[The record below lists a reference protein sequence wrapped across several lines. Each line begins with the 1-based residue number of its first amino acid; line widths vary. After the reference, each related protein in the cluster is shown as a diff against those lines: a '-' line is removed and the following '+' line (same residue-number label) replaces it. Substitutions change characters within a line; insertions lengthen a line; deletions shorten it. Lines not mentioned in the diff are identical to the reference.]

1 MTDIKIIF
9 YSFGPTMKEGTGVRT
24 GRVAV
29 LVAVLAALLTLPG
42 APPASA
48 APSPAELRRLTKQA
62 AQLNELYRG
71 QIQSLEEIRIQAKK
85 ATDTSGDLEA
95 QLRAAQA
102 DVGRIAQSSYILGP
116 LDTTKLFGLRA
127 QPHQILGQAANLSYM
142 AVERT
147 EKVKSIQRLIKKS
160 KEAKLNAND
169 KIQKMKREIKR
180 LQSKRDEIQ
189 RLLNKFGFQQPGGAD
204 GLTPRMVAVRAEIMA
219 NFPMKYGV
227 GCLRPGDPGEHGK
240 GRACDFMMSRG
251 GTMATGAD
259 AANGDALAAWLISN
273 GARIGVMY
281 IIWKQR
287 YYDIRSGGGWD
298 MMSDRGGVTANHY
311 DHVHVSVF

>member
-1 MTDIKIIF
+1 M
-9 YSFGPTMKEGTGVRT
+9 RT

-29 LVAVLAALLTLPG
+29 LVAVLAGLLALTG
-42 APPASA
+42 TPPASA
-48 APSPAELRRLTKQA
+48 DPSPAELRRLTRQA
-62 AQLNELYRG
+62 AQLNERYRG

-95 QLRAAQA
+95 RLRAARA
-102 DVGRIAQSSYILGP
+102 EVGRIAQNSYILGP
-116 LDTTKLFGLRA
+116 LDTSQIFGMRA
-127 QPHQILGQAANLSYM
+127 EPHQVLGQAANLAYM

-147 EKVKSIQRLIKKS
+147 ERVRSIERLIEKS

-169 KIQKMKREIKR
+169 KIEKMKKEIRR

-189 RLLNKFGFQQPGGAD
+189 RLLDKYGFQQPGGAE
-204 GLTPRMVAVRAEIMA
+204 GLTPRMIAVRAEIMA

-251 GTMATGAD
+251 GTMASGAD
-259 AANGDALAAWLISN
+259 AANGDALADWLIKN

-298 MMSDRGGVTANHY
+298 PMSDRGGVTANHY

>member
-1 MTDIKIIF
+1 MRIW
-9 YSFGPTMKEGTGVRT
+9 R
-24 GRVAV
+24 
-29 LVAVLAALLTLPG
+29 LAAVFVVLSGLLGLASPQ
-42 APPASA
+42 PASA
-48 APSPAELRRLTKQA
+48 DPNIDELRRLTKQA
-62 AQLNELYRG
+62 SRLNDLYRG
-71 QIQSLEEIRIQAKK
+71 QIQSLEEIRIQAKN
-85 ATDTSGDLEA
+85 ATDTSGDLA
-95 QLRAAQA
+95 ARLAAAQA
-102 DVGRIAQSSYILGP
+102 GVAEIARQAYVNGP
-116 LDTTKLFGLRA
+116 LDGMQLFGLSVDPA
-127 QPHQILGQAANLSYM
+127 IALGQAANMSYM
-142 AVERT
+142 AAERT
-147 EKVKSIQRLIKKS
+147 ERVRSIQKLIAKS

-169 KIQKMKREIKR
+169 KIDKLKKEIKTLQGKRREI
-180 LQSKRDEIQ
+180 E
-189 RLLNKFGFQQPGGAD
+189 RLLAKYGFQQPGGAE
-204 GLTPRMVAVRAEIMA
+204 GLTQRMITVRAEIMQ

-259 AANGDALAAWLISN
+259 ADRGDALAEWLIKN

-298 MMSDRGGVTANHY
+298 PMSDRGGVTANHY